1 MELVVDERCDIF
13 RRQFAAFLDEHA
25 PPHGADWLFGTVAG
39 IPDWARAWQAALF
52 DHGYLAPGNSPG
64 LGGRS
69 ASALETLVH
78 LDELS
83 RRGLPRSLHFPGWGI
98 VAPTL
103 LEFGTEAQRALARPA
118 LRGDDIWCVGMS
130 EPGAGSDLA
139 GLSTRAARR
148 GDRFVVTGQKVWT
161 SYAVWAEKCLLYV
174 RTDPDSRRTRGLSVL
189 ILDLDAPGVDVR
201 PIRHLGGEPELA
213 EVFLDGVEV
222 PAANLV
228 GELDRGWAVAAAS
241 LGYERQGLWIEWLAA
256 LQHVF
261 DRLVESVRER
271 PNAADAHVVSRL
283 AIAAERVTATRALA
297 LREFARM
304 REGMPPAR
312 SFLKLATS
320 ELAQDL
326 FELGAELGG
335 EDAVFPV
342 GIPNGTPAGRR
353 ARQPAEW
360 FAGLLKSMADT
371 IGGGTSEIQ
380 REIIASAVL
389 RLPSPR

>member
-1 MELVVDERCDIF
+1 MELVADDRLDAF
-13 RRQFAAFLDEHA
+13 RRDLTAFLDEHA
-25 PPHGADWLFGTVAG
+25 PPAGADWLFGTVGG
-39 IPDWARAWQAALF
+39 IPDWARTWQAALF
-52 DHGYLAPGNSPG
+52 DHGYLMPENPPG
-64 LGGRS
+64 LGGRG

-103 LEFGTEAQRALARPA
+103 LEFGTEAQRALVPPA
-118 LRGDDIWCVGMS
+118 LRGDVVWCVGMS

-139 GLSTRAARR
+139 GLATWAERR
-148 GDRFVVTGQKVWT
+148 GDRFVITGQKVWT
-161 SYAVWAEKCLLYV
+161 SYAVWADRCLLYA
-174 RTDPDSRRTRGLSVL
+174 RTDAGSRGTRGLSAL
-189 ILDLDAPGVDVR
+189 IVDLGDPRIEVR
-201 PIRHLGGEPELA
+201 PIRHLGGEPELS

-222 PAANLV
+222 PASNLV
-228 GELDRGWAVAAAS
+228 GELDHGWAVASAS

-261 DRLVESVRER
+261 ERLVEAVRER
-271 PNAADAHVVSRL
+271 AADADAHVVARL
-283 AIAAERVTATRALA
+283 GVAGERVAATRALG

-304 REGMPPAR
+304 RDGMPPSR
-312 SFLKLATS
+312 SYLKLATS

-326 FELGAELGG
+326 FELGAEIGG
-335 EDAVFPV
+335 EDAVV
-342 GIPNGTPAGRR
+342 AGENGAASTT
-353 ARQPAEW
+353 RQPAEW
-360 FAGLLKSMADT
+360 FSGLLKSMGDT

>member
-1 MELVVDERCDIF
+1 MEIVVDPRLEAF
-13 RRQFAAFLDEHA
+13 RHELAAFLDDHA
-25 PPHGADWLFGTVAG
+25 PPHGADWLFGTVGG
-39 IPDWARAWQAALF
+39 IPEWAREWQAALF
-52 DHGYLAPGNSPG
+52 DHGYLVPENPPG

-78 LDELS
+78 LEELS
-83 RRGLPRSLHFPGWGI
+83 RHGLPRSLHFPGWGI

-103 LEFGTEAQRALARPA
+103 LEFGTEAQRALAPSA
-118 LRGDDIWCVGMS
+118 LRGDEVWCVGMS

-139 GLSTRAARR
+139 GLATRAERR

-161 SYAVWAEKCLLYV
+161 SYAVWADKCLMYV
-174 RTDPDSRRTRGLSVL
+174 RTDPDSRGTRGLSAL
-189 ILDLDAPGVDVR
+189 ILDLADPRIEVR
-201 PIRHLGGEPELA
+201 PIRHLGGEPELS

-228 GELDRGWAVAAAS
+228 GEVDRGWAVASAS

-261 DRLVESVRER
+261 DRLVESVRDGS
-271 PNAADAHVVSRL
+271 ADVHVVARL
-283 AIAAERVTATRALA
+283 AVAGERVAATRALG

-335 EDAVFPV
+335 EDAVIS
-342 GIPNGTPAGRR
+342 GGGPAPDGR
-353 ARQPAEW
+353 RQPAEW
-360 FAGLLKSMADT
+360 FSGLLKSMGDT